1 MPFETG
7 ELANLFTT
15 RYGGEWRNLVSK
27 FGIILL
33 LSAVW
38 ADPLNEVFSQFLELP
53 FHINQPPCVH
63 LENKDKLKQE
73 TLV

>member
-1 MPFETG
+1 MPFDTG

-15 RYGGEWRNLVSK
+15 RYGSDWHYFVSK
-27 FGIILL
+27 FGIVLL

-53 FHINQPPCVH
+53 FHIATMRVP
-63 LENKDKLKQE
+63 
-73 TLV
+73 